1 MSKDDIIEKITN
13 FVINTY
19 NDYVLFISLINNE
32 ENDIISKKDSIEFL
46 IITENISYER
56 NQEIMKYIRGNFNDC
71 KINVTFTSKKE
82 TMNYNCLNDK
92 AMQGL
97 FFVQKGITKSL
108 YHNSSFTYFID
119 ENMIKNKS
127 SNLCLN
133 KLSKIISLVSDFD
146 NLADKEN
153 EQYKLLNL
161 VYYAVKEYFIIKDI
175 FPQNINQCLKI
186 LSELSSINLDFDIER
201 VLRKEINQ
209 NEDFEKLK
217 IYCFKV
223 AEFLLER
230 LNERN
235 YVQTTSQDIRVKAN
249 DVTYKVRAGGLIEFN
264 DKYLFVKMGLGSYWC
279 VPGGH
284 LEWFENSENAVIREV
299 EEETEMPVEI
309 KNLFLLHENF
319 YLNVKNQKFHE
330 MCFYYLLKPKDEQK
344 IIKDQIKE
352 EFDKDKKD
360 VLEFRWFTKDEIEKL
375 EIKPTIIKEIIMNN
389 KTNQMNHEIKK
400 NLND

>member
-1 MSKDDIIEKITN
+1 MNKDYIIEKITSYL
-13 FVINTY
+13 INTY
-19 NDYVLFISLINNE
+19 KDYVLFISQIDNE
-32 ENDIISKKDSIEFL
+32 ENDIISKKDCIEFL
-46 IITENISYER
+46 IITENISYEH
-56 NQEIMKYIRGNFNDC
+56 NQEIMKHIRQNINDC
-71 KINVTFTSKKE
+71 KINVIFTSKKE
-82 TMNYNCLNDK
+82 TMNYNCLNNR

-97 FFVQKGITKSL
+97 FFAQKGISKIF
-108 YHNSSFTYFID
+108 YHNPSFTYFID
-119 ENMIKNKS
+119 ENMIKNIS
-127 SNLCLN
+127 SNLCLT

-146 NLADKEN
+146 NLVDKKN
-153 EQYKLLNL
+153 GQYNLLNL
-161 VYYAVKEYFIIKDI
+161 VYCTAKEYFIIKGI
-175 FPQNINQCLKI
+175 FPQNINQCFKI
-186 LSELSSINLDFDIER
+186 LSEVSSINLNFDIEM
-201 VLRKEINQ
+201 VLRKGMKQ
-209 NEDFEKLK
+209 SEDFEKLK
-217 IYCFKV
+217 IYSFKV

-299 EEETEMPVEI
+299 EEETGMPVEI

-319 YLNVKNQKFHE
+319 YLNVKNQRFHE
-330 MCFYYLLKPKDEQK
+330 LCFYYLLKPKDEQK

-360 VLEFRWFTKDEIEKL
+360 VLEFKWFTKDEIKKL
-375 EIKPTIIKEIIMNN
+375 EIKPAIIKEIIMNN
-389 KTNQMNHEIKK
+389 KINQMNHEIKK
-400 NLND
+400 NFDD